1 MGGNQLV
8 TESQAHKWY
17 RQALTDNGCWAKEEE
32 EELSFNQTI
41 LHPDESF
48 KFAF

>member
-17 RQALTDNGCWAKEEE
+17 RQALTDNGCWAKEEKE
-32 EELSFNQTI
+32 DSQTMNSYY
-41 LHPDESF
+41 LQQL
-48 KFAF
+48 